1 MNRRKRKE
9 SRFVKMTRTMLIIFG
24 AFFIVG
30 KIMLDSYESSLN
42 IECQDLEKEISTI
55 ESDIDGLDMKKSEL
69 ATFTRI
75 QSIAHDKGYEYKQS
89 TMTAAVV
96 GVPKDR

>member
-1 MNRRKRKE
+1 MNKKRRK
-9 SRFVKMTRTMLIIFG
+9 SRFVKLTEILLLSCFV
-24 AFFIVG
+24 AFVIG
-30 KIMLDSYESSLN
+30 KICMNSYESSLN
-42 IECQDLEKEISTI
+42 IQCQDLEKEISTI

-75 QSIAHDKGYEYKQS
+75 QSIAQKKGYEYKQS

-96 GVPKDR
+96 GVPRDR